1 MKIAIITITEDSQ
14 NLASKIWENLAED
27 PTITGVDI
35 FHKNVK
41 ETLQSVFSKYD
52 CIIGIM
58 ATGIMVRNICGLIK
72 SKLEDPAVL
81 VMDDAGKH
89 VISLLSGH
97 FGGANEITKKI
108 AEITGAD
115 PVITTA
121 TDVHGKLG
129 IDSLAKKYYL
139 DIENPEGIKS
149 INSALVRDEF
159 PELLIPS
166 RFNFILDNP
175 KVKSSYNI
183 SESSENNFK
192 VLFGDTEIVLRP
204 KKVIVGIGA
213 RKDILKENVE
223 GAITGAMNTLKLPVL
238 RIDIIST
245 GEMKRNEKGIIEAVS
260 GFNIPLEI
268 VPLDKLK
275 NFNYD
280 GYSKSSFVKKKFG
293 IYGVCEPA
301 ALIAAGKNSRLV
313 LKKMSFNGVTIAI
326 AVASNGQKIK
336 VM

>member
-1 MKIAIITITEDSQ
+1 LKIAIITITRNSQ
-14 NLASKIWENLAED
+14 DLASKILDNLIDD
-27 PTITGVDI
+27 PTITGIDI

-41 ETLQSVFSKYD
+41 KTLKSIFGEYN

-58 ATGIMVRNICGLIK
+58 ATGIMVRNICGLIE

-97 FGGANEITKKI
+97 FGGANEITNKI

-121 TDVHGKLG
+121 TDIHGKLG

-149 INSALVRDEF
+149 INSALVQDKF
-159 PELLIPS
+159 PELLVPS
-166 RFNFILDNP
+166 SFNFILDDLQ
-175 KVKSSYNI
+175 VKYSYNI
-183 SESSENNFK
+183 SESGENDFK
-192 VLFGDTEIVLRP
+192 VLFGDTEILLRP
-204 KKVIVGIGA
+204 KKVVVGIGA
-213 RKDILKENVE
+213 RKDIPKENVE
-223 GAITGAMNTLKLPVL
+223 SAITCAMNTLKLPVS
-238 RIDIIST
+238 RIDVIST

-260 GFNIPLEI
+260 EFNMPLEI

-313 LKKMSFNGVTIAI
+313 LKKTSFNGVTIAI
-326 AVASNGQKIK
+326 AVVSKG
-336 VM
+336 